1 MSKSLCKGKR
11 VIPNK
16 CKKLRGCKVARGT
29 KRTYCRKAKNKTSKR
44 GGAKRCPP
52 GSRRNK
58 AGKCIKNQTVS
69 KSKKK
74 KEGRYQYNKK
84 DKYAI
89 DDFNPDEHGSSKDD
103 WSSNPGSSPNS
114 ESM

>member
-52 GSRRNK
+52 GFS
-58 AGKCIKNQTVS
+58 
-69 KSKKK
+69 
-74 KEGRYQYNKK
+74 
-84 DKYAI
+84 
-89 DDFNPDEHGSSKDD
+89 
-103 WSSNPGSSPNS
+103 
-114 ESM
+114 